1 MRVLLFI
8 PDQSNPTACSPVYSP
23 KANIMKKSPLLVL
36 LAMSIFCL
44 VAVSC
49 KKDKDEKDN
58 LYTVKNA
65 PLSGAQENPAV
76 TTTGTGS
83 FDASYNP
90 DSKQLTITIRWSN
103 LSGNATLMHIHGP
116 AAKGTNAGVL
126 QNFATLFAVAPA
138 GSFTT
143 SFTLNGT
150 TQTEADLLGDKWY
163 VNIHTA
169 ANPAGEIR
177 GQIELEY

>member
-1 MRVLLFI
+1 
-8 PDQSNPTACSPVYSP
+8 
-23 KANIMKKSPLLVL
+23 MKNLHLLVF
-36 LAMSIFCL
+36 LAMGIFCL
-44 VAVSC
+44 AAVSC

-65 PLSGAQENPAV
+65 PMSGAQENPAV

-90 DSKQLTITIRWSN
+90 DSKEMTITVRWSN

-116 AAKGTNAGVL
+116 AAKGVNAGVL
-126 QNFATLFAVAPA
+126 QNFATLFASAPA

-143 SFTLNGT
+143 SFVLNGT
-150 TQTEADLLGDKWY
+150 TQTEADLLAGKWY

-169 ANPAGEIR
+169 ANPGGEIR
-177 GQIELEY
+177 GQIELVY

>member
-1 MRVLLFI
+1 MKNLHRVVFVTMGL
-8 PDQSNPTACSPVYSP
+8 
-23 KANIMKKSPLLVL
+23 
-36 LAMSIFCL
+36 FCL
-44 VAVSC
+44 LAVSC
-49 KKDKDEKDN
+49 KKDKDEQDN

-65 PLSGAQENPAV
+65 PMNGAQENPAV

-90 DSKQLTITIRWSN
+90 ASKELTITVRWQN

-116 AAKGTNAGVL
+116 AAKGANAGVL
-126 QNFATLFAVAPA
+126 QNFATLFASAPA

-143 SFTLNGT
+143 SFILNGT
-150 TQTEADLLGDKWY
+150 TQTEADLLAGKWY

-169 ANPAGEIR
+169 ANPGGEIR
-177 GQIELEY
+177 GQIELVY

>member
-1 MRVLLFI
+1 MMLGV
-8 PDQSNPTACSPVYSP
+8 
-23 KANIMKKSPLLVL
+23 
-36 LAMSIFCL
+36 FCL
-44 VAVSC
+44 AAVSC
-49 KKDKDEKDN
+49 KKDKDDKDN

-65 PLSGAQENPAV
+65 PISGAQENPAV

-90 DSKQLTITIRWSN
+90 ASKELTITIRWSN
-103 LSGNATLMHIHGP
+103 LTGNATLMHIHGP

-126 QNFATLFAVAPA
+126 QNFATLFAAAPA

-143 SFTLNGT
+143 SFVLNGT
-150 TQTEADLLGDKWY
+150 TQTEADLLAGKWY

-169 ANPAGEIR
+169 AHPGGEIR
-177 GQIELEY
+177 GQIELVY